1 METTS
6 LNGIWKIK
14 WSDGQRGGMPNYI
27 HVPGQRKETHI
38 HGLKKRVDDSYDEM
52 KWIDAIVPGE
62 VHLDLMKAG
71 MIESPYRGLGV
82 LHCRWVEECI
92 WFYRREFDLPAQAGS
107 RFAQLVFEGLDYAA
121 AIYLNGE
128 EIGRHENAF
137 YPCSIDV
144 SGLLKPVGNV
154 LLVQLESGLF
164 TVSEK
169 PVKEYYSAT
178 MTMDILLHKRN
189 WLRKTQS
196 QMAWDWSPR
205 LMNVGIFLPVTLKT
219 SEEMIVDSI
228 ALTSSLND
236 TLDCG
241 ELHVRVFAGQHC
253 ADLKNI
259 SLAITADG
267 STHEY
272 EFDRM
277 PADGTLMADVPVD
290 APDLWW
296 PAGYG
301 KQNMYNVGISV
312 RINGREVFYQQKKTG
327 FRHVRVNQDPHPD
340 KGTYFV
346 FTINHQPVFMRG
358 ANMVP
363 NDMITAAI
371 SPARYG
377 RLLDLALEANFNF
390 LRVWGGGLYESDDFY
405 DCCNEKGIM
414 VWQEFIAACAV
425 IPVADQ
431 NLLDSVRNEA
441 LYNIRRLS
449 AHPSLV
455 AWCGNNEIGW
465 GCVGQDDFHCGED
478 NILYDELFPSLLRLE
493 DPDKYYQ
500 PTSPYSKTSNDYN
513 EETTGDQHPWAIGF
527 ENKDSRGYEKFTCRF
542 PDEGGILGPV
552 SLKTM
557 KECLRDGESVHSFS
571 WQVHDN
577 MEENWVPGSSPD
589 EDVKFWMDLDPRKM
603 TLEEYVYCGGFVQGE
618 GLKRY
623 VDNFRRRKYNS
634 SGAVFWMYSD
644 CWPATRSWTIVDYN
658 LNKTPSFHPVRRSFE
673 PVSPVIALEDGKY
686 TVYGVNDLLADWEG
700 SIRFGIFYADGRYF
714 ADIKKEVTLAGN
726 ASTVIECV
734 EYPETD
740 GEQVFIF
747 ASLYNKDNE
756 LVARTRYN
764 NLKYSELQL
773 QPSLISVE
781 KTPDGYVL
789 SSDVFVMGVCLGLDG
804 DEQIGDNM
812 FDLYPGQP
820 YVVQAAG
827 LNDSPVLYDLNTF
840 LKFKYGG

>member
-1 METTS
+1 M
-6 LNGIWKIK
+6 NGEWKIK

-27 HVPGQRKETHI
+27 HEPGQNKEVHVL
-38 HGLKKRVDDSYDEM
+38 GMKRMIDESFDAV
-52 KWIDAIVPGE
+52 KWIDACVPGE

-71 MIESPYRGLGV
+71 MIESPYKGLGV

-92 WFYRREFDLPAQAGS
+92 WFYRREFDLPELSGS

-121 AIYLNGE
+121 IIYLNGE

-137 YPCSIDV
+137 YPCTIDV
-144 SGLLKPVGNV
+144 SGMLKPSGNI
-154 LLVQLESGLF
+154 LIVQIESGLF

-169 PVKEYYSAT
+169 PIREYFTAT
-178 MTMDILLHKRN
+178 MSMDILLHKRN

-219 SEEMIVDSI
+219 SEEMIVDSV
-228 ALTSSLND
+228 ALTSILSE
-236 TLDCG
+236 TLDRG
-241 ELHVRVFAGQHC
+241 ELHVRVFAGQFDK
-253 ADLKNI
+253 DLENI
-259 SLAITADG
+259 NLVITAG
-267 STHEY
+267 GITQ
-272 EFDRM
+272 EFAYDKM
-277 PADGTLMADVPVD
+277 PADGMMSADVTVD
-290 APDLWW
+290 TPDLWW

-312 RINGREVFYQQKKTG
+312 RINGREVFYQEKKTG
-327 FRHVRVNQDPHPD
+327 FRHVRVNQDAHPE
-340 KGTYFV
+340 KGTYFI
-346 FTINHQPVFMRG
+346 FTINHHPVFMRG

-371 SPARYG
+371 SPTRY
-377 RLLDLALEANFNF
+377 RKLLDLALEANFNF

-405 DCCNEKGIM
+405 DLCNEKGIM
-414 VWQEFIAACAV
+414 VWQEFVAACAV
-425 IPVADQ
+425 IPANDPDM
-431 NLLDSVRNEA
+431 LESVSKEA

-465 GCVGQDDFHCGED
+465 GCIGQDDFHCGED
-478 NILYDELFPSLLRLE
+478 NILYDEIFPSLLRSE

-500 PTSPYSKTSNDYN
+500 PTSPYSKFSNDYN

-527 ENKDSRGYEKFTCRF
+527 ENKDSRGYEKFACRF
-542 PDEGGILGPV
+542 PNEGGILGPV

-557 KECLRDGESVHSFS
+557 KDCLREGESIHSFS

-589 EDVKFWMDLDPRKM
+589 DDVRFWTALDPREM

-634 SGAVFWMYSD
+634 SGAVFWMYND

-686 TVYGVNDLLADWEG
+686 TVYGVNDILEDWEG
-700 SIRFGIFYADGRYF
+700 SIQFGAFYADGRYF
-714 ADIKKEVTLAGN
+714 ADKKQDVILAGN
-726 ASTVIECV
+726 ASTVIDRMEFT
-734 EYPETD
+734 ETNA
-740 GEQVFIF
+740 EQIFIF
-747 ASLYNKDNE
+747 ASLYNKNNE

-764 NLKYSELQL
+764 NLKYSELRL
-773 QPSLISVE
+773 KPSLISVE
-781 KTPDGYVL
+781 KTPDGYIL
-789 SSDVFVMGVCLGLDG
+789 TSDVFVMGVCLGLDG
-804 DEQIGDNM
+804 DEKVGDNM
-812 FDLYPGQP
+812 FDLFPGQP
-820 YVVQAAG
+820 YNVKASG
-827 LNDSPVLYDLNTF
+827 LGNNPVIYDLNTF
-840 LKFKYGG
+840 LKSKYGG